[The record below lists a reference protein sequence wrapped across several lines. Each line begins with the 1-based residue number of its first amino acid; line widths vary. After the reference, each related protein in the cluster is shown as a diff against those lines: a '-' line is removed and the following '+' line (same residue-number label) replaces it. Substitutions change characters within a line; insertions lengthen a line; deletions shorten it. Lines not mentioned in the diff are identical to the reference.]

1 MDSNCVGRRADR
13 PWRVGAAVAGAALVL
28 GGCGSGADDGA
39 AEPSPPASSAAS
51 ASSRSAAASGAAS
64 AVASPSSSGTGG
76 GTTAL
81 TPFEADPARVPRT
94 GPQAEALA
102 ETVALEPQAWGAGFR
117 SQRPAASAPGT
128 VAVLDERCRW
138 ERRALP
144 GSVLASLSRYSR
156 LPGTAGKGEIRV
168 TAAVTVHA
176 TARDADEQLA
186 VTLEEPL
193 RCREQ
198 EVRAGER
205 ISGLMSTAT
214 PYGQGNNTYADDQV
228 VEIGSYVT
236 GGGEQSYFWYVTRLG
251 TVTLAV
257 SVKGAAGYSNAELN
271 QYASNATAT
280 MLDRVEFT
288 LGGKS

>member
-1 MDSNCVGRRADR
+1 M
-13 PWRVGAAVAGAALVL
+13 AGAALVL
-28 GGCGSGADDGA
+28 GGCGSGADDEA
-39 AEPSPPASSAAS
+39 AEPSPS

-64 AVASPSSSGTGG
+64 AAASPSSSGGD
-76 GTTAL
+76 TTSL

-94 GPQAEALA
+94 KRQAEALA
-102 ETVALEPQAWGAGFR
+102 EAVALEPEAWGAGFR
-117 SQRPAASAPGT
+117 AQRPAASAPGT

-144 GSVLASLSRYSR
+144 GDVLASRSRYSE
-156 LPGTAGKGEIRV
+156 LPGTAGKGEIKV

-176 TARDADEQLA
+176 TVRDADEQLA

-198 EVRAGER
+198 QVRTDER
-205 ISGLMSTAT
+205 ISGLMSAAI
-214 PYGQGNNTYADDQV
+214 PYGQGDNTYADDQV

-236 GGGEQSYFWYVTRLG
+236 GGNEQPYRWYVTRLG

-271 QYASNATAT
+271 QYASHATAA
-280 MLDRVEFT
+280 MLDRVKFE